1 MNNIVLVG
9 RYPNFHCDYDLSDNA
24 IGPYSTERPESG
36 KSQHVPIIVGA
47 GSSLSNDHARHSN
60 FRVWHAHSF
69 DVESFGARG
78 GSGKRSD
85 GQV

>member
-24 IGPYSTERPESG
+24 IGPYSTGPRESG
-36 KSQHVPIIVGA
+36 KSQHGPIVVGA

-60 FRVWHAHSF
+60 FRLWDACSL
-69 DVESFGARG
+69 DVESPGASG
-78 GSGKRSD
+78 GPGKIPG